1 MRRPFHQGRD
11 QVAFCG
17 FTFGPRCIP
26 AFGVWQ
32 KGKLRRIDTAAISG
46 HYDLTFTCE
55 TIVCDPADLPA
66 MIAPEFGKYVDFGS
80 VQLGIGTDD
89 FAAAYDH
96 RVCIPTA
103 EPEYTIAAVWKP
115 AAGGEEGGVFILP

>member
-1 MRRPFHQGRD
+1 
-11 QVAFCG
+11 
-17 FTFGPRCIP
+17 
-26 AFGVWQ
+26 
-32 KGKLRRIDTAAISG
+32 
-46 HYDLTFTCE
+46 
-55 TIVCDPADLPA
+55 

-115 AAGGEEGGVFILP
+115 AAGGEEGGVFYFALRGFNFGLKSAPLHLATVLNP